1 MDNGQKRRIKS
12 NVPSLSLQYII
23 YIYVYSVNIRCQNE
37 ADKKG
42 RKKNVTNESREIT
55 SVTEDWGLVLKF
67 SDASVDES

>member
-23 YIYVYSVNIRCQNE
+23 YIYSVNIRCQNE
-37 ADKKG
+37 ADKK
-42 RKKNVTNESREIT
+42 REKKNVTNESREIT